1 MHAAIM
7 EQRRLRDGAFH
18 EGSAEAATARRLVGI
33 FLNGLEAMSFPT
45 FVFVERHGQL
55 LSQCSLR
62 LNAKC
67 CRKKFFLV

>member
-18 EGSAEAATARRLVGI
+18 GGSAEAATARRLVGI

-45 FVFVERHGQL
+45 FVFV
-55 LSQCSLR
+55 
-62 LNAKC
+62 
-67 CRKKFFLV
+67 